1 MFTVQHCHLVALA
14 CFVTYWKQYCS
25 VLCDIFRIA
34 MYVIHISSWYQYDNE
49 FVQCKLDIVLFHTGL
64 GWPLNYHFMFD
75 LLAVL
80 ALLTIVLSL
89 FLPKTVEKK
98 REVFVNVNRILQ

>member
-1 MFTVQHCHLVALA
+1 MYATAHCPGWTTKHIP
-14 CFVTYWKQYCS
+14 FVE
-25 VLCDIFRIA
+25 
-34 MYVIHISSWYQYDNE
+34 ISS
-49 FVQCKLDIVLFHTGL
+49 CLLIDIAHIILFHTGL

-80 ALLTIVLSL
+80 ALVTIGISL